1 VPHIDYNRYED
12 GNALQL
18 ALAGPSFEEQT
29 ETRILIEE
37 ALSLLKPIDAACLQL
52 RYENGFTYEQIGR
65 MVSNPGGGA

>member
-1 VPHIDYNRYED
+1 
-12 GNALQL
+12 
-18 ALAGPSFEEQT
+18 LAGPSFEEQT